1 MTRAEFVR
9 SAVRPADYP
18 ADGLP
23 EIAIVGRS
31 NVGKSTLVNALT
43 GVRLARTS
51 AAPGKTRT
59 ANVYRLQGENDRPFH
74 LVDLPGYGYAR
85 AARQAKG
92 AQSSAAGRRRA
103 AVEEFEALAQDYF
116 GDRAADVAAD
126 RRGGASAPRESGGG
140 ARSGGASAPQQNN
153 RRRPAAF
160 AVLLLVDGRHPGL
173 ESDLRAHDWLAALNV
188 PLGVV
193 ATKTDKLTRA
203 ERSRAQQAFERA
215 FTAPVLPVSAAT
227 GEGMKDLWKLIARLL
242 SSHP

>member
-1 MTRAEFVR
+1 MPRAEFVR
-9 SAVRPADYP
+9 SAVRPVDYP

-43 GVRLARTS
+43 GLRLARTS

-85 AARQAKG
+85 AARTARG
-92 AQSSAAGRRRA
+92 GQSSAAGRRRA

-116 GDRAADVAAD
+116 GDRAGDARAD
-126 RRGGASAPRESGGG
+126 RKG
-140 ARSGGASAPQQNN
+140 
-153 RRRPAAF
+153 RRPAAF

-193 ATKTDKLTRA
+193 ATKMDKLTRA
-203 ERSRAQQAFERA
+203 ERSRAQHAFERA
-215 FTAPVLPVSAAT
+215 FTAPVLPLSAAT

>member
-1 MTRAEFVR
+1 VKTRAEFVR
-9 SAVRPADYP
+9 SAVRPVDYP

-43 GVRLARTS
+43 GLRLARTS

-85 AARQAKG
+85 AARPARSG
-92 AQSSAAGRRRA
+92 QSSAAGRRRA

-116 GDRAADVAAD
+116 GDRAGDARAD
-126 RRGGASAPRESGGG
+126 RKG
-140 ARSGGASAPQQNN
+140 
-153 RRRPAAF
+153 RRPAAF

-193 ATKTDKLTRA
+193 ATKMDKLTRA

-215 FTAPVLPVSAAT
+215 FTAPVLPLSAAT
-227 GEGMKDLWKLIARLL
+227 GEGMKELWKLIARLL

>member
-1 MTRAEFVR
+1 MASKAEFVR
-9 SAVRPADYP
+9 SAVRPVDYP

-23 EIAIVGRS
+23 ELAIVGRS

-43 GVRLARTS
+43 GLRLARTS

-59 ANVYRLQGENDRPFH
+59 ANVYRLQGESDRPFH

-85 AARQAKG
+85 AARQAG
-92 AQSSAAGRRRA
+92 GGQSSAAGRRRA

-116 GDRAADVAAD
+116 GDRAGDARAD
-126 RRGGASAPRESGGG
+126 RKG
-140 ARSGGASAPQQNN
+140 
-153 RRRPAAF
+153 RRPAAF

-173 ESDLRAHDWLAALNV
+173 ESDLRAHDWLAAMNV

-193 ATKTDKLTRA
+193 ATKMDKLTRA

-215 FTAPVLPVSAAT
+215 FTAPVLSLSAAT

>member
-1 MTRAEFVR
+1 MPRAEFVR
-9 SAVRPADYP
+9 SAVRPTDYP

-43 GVRLARTS
+43 GLRLARTS

-85 AARQAKG
+85 APPQAHRRPE
-92 AQSSAAGRRRA
+92 QSRRATSAAGRRREA
-103 AVEEFEALAQDYF
+103 SEEVEALAQGYF
-116 GDRAADVAAD
+116 GDRAGHTRADD
-126 RRGGASAPRESGGG
+126 RGGG
-140 ARSGGASAPQQNN
+140 ALAPQLKS

-188 PLGVV
+188 PMGVV
-193 ATKTDKLTRA
+193 ATKLDKLTRA
-203 ERSRAQQAFERA
+203 ERSRAQQAFER
-215 FTAPVLPVSAAT
+215 
-227 GEGMKDLWKLIARLL
+227 
-242 SSHP
+242 

>member
-1 MTRAEFVR
+1 VSTRAEFVR
-9 SAVRPADYP
+9 SAVRPPDFP

-43 GVRLARTS
+43 GIRLARTS
-51 AAPGKTRT
+51 AEPGKTRT
-59 ANVYRLQGENDRPFH
+59 ANVYRLQGEVEKPFH

-85 AARQAKG
+85 APRQARGGQK
-92 AQSSAAGRRRA
+92 SAEGRRR
-103 AVEEFEALAQDYF
+103 VETEAFETLAQDYF
-116 GDRAADVAAD
+116 GDRAGQARVD
-126 RRGGASAPRESGGG
+126 RKG
-140 ARSGGASAPQQNN
+140 
-153 RRRPAAF
+153 RRPAAF

-188 PLGVV
+188 PMGVV
-193 ATKTDKLTRA
+193 ATKMDKLTRA
-203 ERSRAQQAFERA
+203 ERSRAQHAFERA